1 MCPQIGSIYVVYIFP
16 HCIPEY
22 IFLQSGRND
31 LTFLMAFKAHV
42 ATFPSDKMEVV
53 MSFCKMSVISSP

>member
-42 ATFPSDKMEVV
+42 ATTFPSDKM
-53 MSFCKMSVISSP
+53 